1 MSPEESSPAPPDE
14 PIVIELDGELRHVRL
29 SEAALAMVGMPSEA
43 LVGKTP
49 AESGLPA
56 EVVVPLER
64 ELRVALDTGEERHL
78 ELEMPTNDGLRW
90 LFLRLVPDGEG
101 AVRLQAS
108 DITVRKHAE
117 LRLTGGH
124 AAFRALVEDSPDPV
138 ARVDADGRIGFVN
151 AAFEQAVGQPA
162 AAFLGR
168 RIAKTDLPG
177 DVGQRWA
184 DGVRAVF
191 ARGERLVGD
200 FRFPAEG
207 GARWYSAR
215 LLPEPGPS
223 GAVEHVI
230 SAFTDI
236 TDRVNQ
242 EAEQAALRRVATVVA
257 REGDLDEIGR
267 VVAEEATLLLG
278 ATGSAVYRFE
288 SQDTATCVAAHPP
301 AAEGAVVSP
310 TMSIGGTTAT
320 GRTAKTGE
328 PARVNDYAALPRDP
342 SVLQVLEAG
351 LRSGIAAPLAA
362 GGRVWGALTAGSSE
376 PRAFGPAEE
385 RRLAAF
391 AELAAIA
398 VANAEAR
405 VELARLAETDPL
417 TGLANR
423 RAFTKRLNG
432 EVERARRHGH
442 LLTLVILDLDDFKGI
457 NDTYGHQ
464 VGDRGAGRGGPPPGH
479 DLAGRR
485 AGRADRRRGVRLDP
499 PPGRRIGGDGAG
511 GARASSHREHPRGR
525 RAGHHL
531 LGRRLRPEGR
541 ERRGR
546 APAARRPRPLP
557 RQGGGPGPGRGG
569 RPLTPA
575 SDRRLSTSAALR

>member
-1 MSPEESSPAPPDE
+1 VVGSEQSSGGPPDA
-14 PIVIELDGELRHVRL
+14 PIEIELDGELRHMRL
-29 SEAALAMVGMPSEA
+29 SDAALAMIGLPAEAVVGR
-43 LVGKTP
+43 TP
-49 AESGLPA
+49 AETGLPA

-64 ELRVALDTGEERHL
+64 ELRRALEARQERHL

-90 LFLRLVPDGEG
+90 LFLRLVPDGE
-101 AVRLQAS
+101 AVRVLAS

-138 ARVDADGRIGFVN
+138 ARVNSDMRIGFVN
-151 AAFEQAVGQPA
+151 SAFERAVGQPA
-162 AAFLGR
+162 AAFLGLPV
-168 RIAKTDLPG
+168 ADAPLPEDLAE
-177 DVGQRWA
+177 RWE
-184 DGVRAVF
+184 DGVRSVFGSGEPLAV
-191 ARGERLVGD
+191 D
-200 FRFPAEG
+200 FRLPGAG

-215 LLPEPGPS
+215 LLAEPGPD
-223 GAVEHVI
+223 GGVDHVI

-257 REGDLDEIGR
+257 REGDLAEIGR
-267 VVAEEATLLLG
+267 VVAEEATILLG

-288 SQDTATCVAAHPP
+288 SPELATCVAAHPP
-301 AAEGAVVSP
+301 AAAGAVVSP

-320 GRTAKTGE
+320 GRTARTGE
-328 PARVNDYAALPRDP
+328 AARVDDYRSLPRDD
-342 SVLQVLEAG
+342 SIAQVLDAG
-351 LRSGIAAPLAA
+351 LVSGIAAPLTT

-405 VELARLAETDPL
+405 AELARLAETDPL

-423 RAFTKRLNG
+423 RAFTKGLAG

-442 LLTLVILDLDDFKGI
+442 LLTLVILDIDDFKGI

-464 VGDRGAGRGGPPPGH
+464 VGDRVLAEVGRH
-479 DLAGRR
+479 LSSTSR
-485 AGRADRRRGVRLDP
+485 AGELVA
-499 PPGRRIGGDGAG
+499 RIGGEEFAWILPQVDATGALAPVERARSEIASIRVDGVSGITCSAG
-511 GARASSHREHPRGR
+511 VCDLRVARDVDELQRLADRALYAAKRNGR
-525 RAGHHL
+525 DRV
-531 LGRRLRPEGR
+531 E
-541 ERRGR
+541 
-546 APAARRPRPLP
+546 AAVR
-557 RQGGGPGPGRGG
+557 
-569 RPLTPA
+569 
-575 SDRRLSTSAALR
+575 